1 MRCHLTESW
10 TEDHYVRL
18 PGVETSCDLIER
30 LPSHVRLAMSR
41 GKDALSAW
49 IHLRA
54 HGKTVDPVFYW
65 TVPGVPF
72 EETDLARLEQHFG
85 TKVRQISHPAYWRF
99 MREELYQPPL
109 AVALIRKLNIREP
122 KWNEIHQWLDDDLGL
137 GKLTVCSGPRA
148 ADSSLRRMSVIK
160 SGPQP
165 KSGAWVVWDWKINA
179 VRRALAADQLELP
192 SDYRMFKRS
201 LDGIS
206 RQYMEPLSRMFPSS
220 YAAIVEHFPLIPAV
234 QKLPSIKELGL

>member
-1 MRCHLTESW
+1 MRGYAFYTMGYAYLRISAMFWGMRCLLTESW
-10 TEDHYVRL
+10 PEDHYVRL

-122 KWNEIHQWLDDDLGL
+122 KWDEIHHG
-137 GKLTVCSGPRA
+137 A
-148 ADSSLRRMSVIK
+148 AK
-160 SGPQP
+160 
-165 KSGAWVVWDWKINA
+165 
-179 VRRALAADQLELP
+179 
-192 SDYRMFKRS
+192 
-201 LDGIS
+201 
-206 RQYMEPLSRMFPSS
+206 
-220 YAAIVEHFPLIPAV
+220 PARH
-234 QKLPSIKELGL
+234 GNHRNNC